1 MNAEDM
7 TDIDAA
13 KDEVFAAFAAMDAA
27 VTGFEMVEEK
37 WAECEETIAMKT
49 YVTAPLMMRRRMWE
63 GSTR

>member
-7 TDIDAA
+7 TDIDAT
-13 KDEVFAAFAAMDAA
+13 KDEVFTAFTAMDAA
-27 VTGFEMVEEK
+27 VTRLEMVEEK

-49 YVTAPLMMRRRMWE
+49 YVTAPLMRRRMWE